1 MKPSPGSAALI
12 TKIIPHLFDPFILFI
27 HQVTGIE
34 NEAKFII
41 AMQEERSAVALAV
54 FLFNDTSG
62 AEEKVRGEAP
72 FGSESQT
79 ILFLY
84 VG

>member
-1 MKPSPGSAALI
+1 M
-12 TKIIPHLFDPFILFI
+12 LFI

-62 AEEKVRGEAP
+62 TEEKVR
-72 FGSESQT
+72 Q
-79 ILFLY
+79 
-84 VG
+84 